1 MVTDLTTRHISN
13 RPMRYRA
20 ILLDLDGTLL
30 DTLEDISNAANRV
43 LTTQGFPT
51 HSLDIYRGLIG
62 EGAARLIT
70 RILPKE
76 KRDADIVQTCLEAY
90 LDDYGQHWNI
100 KTKPYVGIPEMLD
113 ALVARGLKLA
123 VLSNKPEEFT
133 QKCVRELLSNW
144 TFDAVIGTSN
154 RVPSKPSPVGALE
167 IAGRLNISPEE
178 FLYLGDTGIDM
189 RTAIAARMFAVG
201 VLWGFRDREEL
212 QREGARV
219 LIEKPLE
226 ILRLLT

>member
-1 MVTDLTTRHISN
+1 
-13 RPMRYRA
+13 MRYRA
-20 ILLDLDGTLL
+20 VLLDLDGTLL
-30 DTLEDISNAANRV
+30 NTLEDISNAANRV
-43 LTTQGFPT
+43 LATQGFPT
-51 HSLDIYRGLIG
+51 HPLDIYRKLIG

-76 KRDADIVQTCLEAY
+76 KRDADTVQTCLEAY
-90 LDDYGQHWNI
+90 LKDYGQNWSI

-144 TFDAVIGTSN
+144 TFDVVIGTSD
-154 RVPSKPSPVGALE
+154 RIPSKPSPVGALE
-167 IAGRLNISPEE
+167 IADRLSISPEE

-212 QREGARV
+212 QREGARI
-219 LIEKPLE
+219 LIEEPLQ
-226 ILRLLT
+226 ILGLLN

>member
-1 MVTDLTTRHISN
+1 
-13 RPMRYRA
+13 MRYRA
-20 ILLDLDGTLL
+20 VLLDLDGTLL
-30 DTLEDISNAANRV
+30 NTLEDISNAANRV
-43 LTTQGFPT
+43 LATQGFPT
-51 HSLDIYRGLIG
+51 HPLDIYRRLIG

-76 KRDADIVQTCLEAY
+76 KRDADTVQTCLEAY
-90 LDDYGQHWNI
+90 LNDYGQNWSI

>member
-1 MVTDLTTRHISN
+1 
-13 RPMRYRA
+13 MRYRA

-43 LTTQGFPT
+43 LIIQGFPT
-51 HSLDIYRGLIG
+51 HSLDIYRELIG

-76 KRDADIVQTCLEAY
+76 KQDANTVQTCLEAY
-90 LDDYGQHWNI
+90 LDDYGQNWNI

-113 ALVARGLKLA
+113 AFVARGLKLA

-144 TFDAVIGTSN
+144 TFDAVIGTSD
-154 RVPSKPSPVGALE
+154 RIPSKPSPVGALE
-167 IAGRLNISPEE
+167 IAGHLNIASEE